1 MRVQVMSEEEILRKN
16 RFEREQDEFCN
27 KIKICLCFTICIST
41 TIYLIAMIIMIYLY
55 AENLGK
61 L

>member
-1 MRVQVMSEEEILRKN
+1 MSEEEILRKN

>member
-1 MRVQVMSEEEILRKN
+1 MSEEEILHKN
-16 RFEREQDEFCN
+16 RIEREQDEFCN
-27 KIKICLCFTICIST
+27 KIKNCLCFTICIST
-41 TIYLIAMIIMIYLY
+41 TIYLIAMIIMISLY